1 MGCKGEKTAYAPSFF
16 LVLFYKVRLAYA
28 MLDASFELR
37 ASTKHL
43 AEQRDAIP
51 WPTSNMAARVA

>member
-1 MGCKGEKTAYAPSFF
+1 
-16 LVLFYKVRLAYA
+16 LFYKVRLAYA